1 MQVFQKKQ
9 MKIFETLHLKRRIS
23 MKKRKQKYM
32 TQCSIPT
39 RKRSF
44 DRKKFTLI
52 ELLVVIAIIA
62 ILAAI
67 LLPALNSARSKAQ
80 TIKCIGNLKQIGM
93 MCLNYSTDSGG
104 YLPNAYITLGNPANA
119 RNWSLGK
126 DFPLYSMGKKITDE
140 VPKNSVMVCPEP
152 TPGTDLESSY
162 GFNHWFIGGSTD
174 GSVKRTTNKVRM
186 PSRLMISTESVG
198 FRSNP
203 GFDKTS
209 SAHLGEVI
217 QFRHNGMVNVAFFD
231 GHAETRGMNKVPTM
245 HYPIWEGYGANHI
258 ATSWFWTDGQHN
270 DWAFTIRDQFGL

>member
-1 MQVFQKKQ
+1 
-9 MKIFETLHLKRRIS
+9 
-23 MKKRKQKYM
+23 
-32 TQCSIPT
+32 
-39 RKRSF
+39 
-44 DRKKFTLI
+44 
-52 ELLVVIAIIA
+52 
-62 ILAAI
+62 
-67 LLPALNSARSKAQ
+67 
-80 TIKCIGNLKQIGM
+80 M

-104 YLPNAYITLGNPANA
+104 YLPNAYITLADPANA
-119 RNWSLGK
+119 RNWTLGK
-126 DFPLYSMGKKITDE
+126 DFPLYSMGKKITNE
-140 VPKNSVMVCPEP
+140 VAKNSVMVCPTP

-209 SAHLGEVI
+209 SNLGEVI
-217 QFRHNGMVNVAFFD
+217 QFRHSGMVNVAFFD

-245 HYPIWEGYGANHI
+245 HYPIWEGYGSNHI

-270 DWAFTIRDQFGL
+270 DWAFIIRDQYGL